1 MADKINIL
9 VTGSDGQLGN
19 SIKKVSNSFD
29 NYNLY
34 YTDKSQLDVS
44 NYISL
49 EKHVNDYEI
58 DIIINC
64 AAFTNVEAAEI
75 NRDMSDKINHIAL
88 DNLSKICYE
97 NKIQLIH
104 ISTDFVFDGLKSVPY
119 TEIDNPNPINYYG
132 LTKLNGEKKILKYD
146 LNKSIII
153 RTSWLYSELQ
163 NNFVSKILDK
173 INFQEDIKV
182 VDNEFGSPTNAK
194 DLAITILTIIPSLKN
209 NKTEVYHFC
218 NTGICSRYD
227 LANEINRIIK
237 GKSLVQSTNI
247 SDSKVK
253 RPKFSAL
260 DNGKIIKRFNLE
272 IKDWRHSLKDHLI
285 DVISSKLSSYEIY

>member
-1 MADKINIL
+1 MVDNKNIL

-19 SIKKVSNSFD
+19 SIKMVSSSFD

-34 YTDKSQLDVS
+34 YTDKNQLDIS

-49 EKHVNDYEI
+49 EKHINDYEI

-97 NKIQLIH
+97 NEIQLIH

-153 RTSWLYSELQ
+153 RTSWLYSDLQ

-173 INFQEDIKV
+173 ISLQENIRV

-209 NKTEVYHFC
+209 NKTEVYHFS

-227 LANEINRIIK
+227 LANEINKLTEEGAII
-237 GKSLVQSTNI
+237 TPI
-247 SDSKVK
+247 SISNYNVR

-260 DNGKIIKRFNLE
+260 DSTKIIKKFDLK
-272 IKDWRHSLKDHLI
+272 IKNWKESLLDHI
-285 DVISSKLSSYEIY
+285 EERYINKSSRYDA

>member
-49 EKHVNDYEI
+49 EKYVNDYEI

-97 NKIQLIH
+97 NEIQLIH

-132 LTKLNGEKKILKYD
+132 LTKLNGEKKILNYD

-209 NKTEVYHFC
+209 NKTQVYHFS

-227 LANEINRIIK
+227 FANEINKLTDEVAII
-237 GKSLVQSTNI
+237 TPI
-247 SDSKVK
+247 SISNYNVK

-260 DNGKIIKRFNLE
+260 DSNKIIKKFDLK
-272 IKDWRHSLKDHLI
+272 IKNWKESLLDHLEERFI
-285 DVISSKLSSYEIY
+285 NKSSRYEV

>member
-1 MADKINIL
+1 MVDKKNIL

-19 SIKKVSNSFD
+19 SIKKVSNGFD

-34 YTDKSQLDVS
+34 YTNKNQLDIS
-44 NYISL
+44 NCILLKEYII
-49 EKHVNDYEI
+49 DYGI

-64 AAFTNVEAAEI
+64 AAFTNVEEAEV
-75 NRDMSDKINHIAL
+75 NRDISDKINHIAL
-88 DNLSKICYE
+88 ENLSKICYE
-97 NKIQLIH
+97 NEIQLIH
-104 ISTDFVFDGLKSVPY
+104 ISTDFVFDGLKLVPY

-132 LTKLNGEKKILKYD
+132 LTKLNGENKILKYD
-146 LNKSIII
+146 LNQSIII
-153 RTSWLYSELQ
+153 RTSWLYSDLQ

-173 INFQEDIKV
+173 INFQEEIKV

-209 NKTEVYHFC
+209 NKTQVYHFS

-227 LANEINRIIK
+227 LANEINKITEEGVII
-237 GKSLVQSTNI
+237 TPI
-247 SDSKVK
+247 SISNYNAK

-260 DNGKIIKRFNLE
+260 DSTKIIRKFDLK
-272 IKDWRHSLKDHLI
+272 IKNWRESLLDHI
-285 DVISSKLSSYEIY
+285 EERYINKSSRYEV

>member
-34 YTDKSQLDVS
+34 YTDKNQLDVS

-49 EKHVNDYEI
+49 EKYVNDYEI

-97 NKIQLIH
+97 NEIQLIH

-153 RTSWLYSELQ
+153 R
-163 NNFVSKILDK
+163 
-173 INFQEDIKV
+173 
-182 VDNEFGSPTNAK
+182 
-194 DLAITILTIIPSLKN
+194 II
-209 NKTEVYHFC
+209 E
-218 NTGICSRYD
+218 
-227 LANEINRIIK
+227 
-237 GKSLVQSTNI
+237 
-247 SDSKVK
+247 
-253 RPKFSAL
+253 
-260 DNGKIIKRFNLE
+260 
-272 IKDWRHSLKDHLI
+272 
-285 DVISSKLSSYEIY
+285 

>member
-1 MADKINIL
+1 
-9 VTGSDGQLGN
+9 
-19 SIKKVSNSFD
+19 
-29 NYNLY
+29 
-34 YTDKSQLDVS
+34 
-44 NYISL
+44 
-49 EKHVNDYEI
+49 
-58 DIIINC
+58 
-64 AAFTNVEAAEI
+64 
-75 NRDMSDKINHIAL
+75 MSDKINHIAL

-97 NKIQLIH
+97 NEIQLIH

-119 TEIDNPNPINYYG
+119 TELDNPNPINYYG

-153 RTSWLYSELQ
+153 RTSWLYSDLQ

-173 INFQEDIKV
+173 ISLQENIRV

-209 NKTEVYHFC
+209 NKTEVYHFS

-227 LANEINRIIK
+227 LANEINKITEEGVII
-237 GKSLVQSTNI
+237 TPI
-247 SDSKVK
+247 SISNYNAK

-260 DNGKIIKRFNLE
+260 DSTKIIRKFDLK
-272 IKDWRHSLKDHLI
+272 IKNWRESLLDHI
-285 DVISSKLSSYEIY
+285 EERYINKSSRYEV

>member
-1 MADKINIL
+1 M
-9 VTGSDGQLGN
+9 
-19 SIKKVSNSFD
+19 
-29 NYNLY
+29 
-34 YTDKSQLDVS
+34 
-44 NYISL
+44 
-49 EKHVNDYEI
+49 
-58 DIIINC
+58 
-64 AAFTNVEAAEI
+64 
-75 NRDMSDKINHIAL
+75 
-88 DNLSKICYE
+88 
-97 NKIQLIH
+97 
-104 ISTDFVFDGLKSVPY
+104 FDGLKSVPY

-260 DNGKIIKRFNLE
+260 DSSKIIKRFSLE

-285 DVISSKLSSYEIY
+285 DIVSNKLSSYEIY